1 MNNYKVYLRV
11 RPIDYDQSM
20 MNINQN
26 TISIKDPTNKQAEWQ
41 QYCYDKIFPSTSTQ
55 KELFDEVFN
64 FDCLNKNACILSYG
78 QSGSGKSYSLFGN
91 VQNPGIVPLFVQ
103 TMLEKSQVVEASF
116 QEIYIDQI
124 KDLNTNLVTE
134 DFTRRQIMLINDL
147 WDMIKIVRK
156 TDIKRQVRTHV
167 IITLYLNKDT
177 KIQFVDLAG
186 SERVAKNITEGEKY
200 QEAIM
205 VTSSHQVL
213 NKCLNLFNQNKVIP
227 KRESKLTS
235 ALIIDNNTQVILIGT
250 INPSQSNYEECLLTL
265 QYLDRTKNVQVQI
278 RKQQSPQGLDTPN
291 NSQQDKVIKR
301 LQEEIQEYKQK
312 IEQLNLDRKKR
323 FMDLQKLL
331 GLDIDLERL
340 SAKNAKDISI
350 FRNQQEALQK
360 NVSLQEQLEQQHYEI
375 AELVRKNEELKQDFH
390 QKVERYQSQLIE
402 QREINKKLKDQIN
415 MTKMSGDDALRQLN
429 SERDHFI
436 KKLQD
441 ESKNL
446 LEDKVT
452 SIINLPQTALTKLS
466 ENQKLQDLR
475 RQARNEAEKE
485 FNKQLDQIK
494 LEHQKWLDTC
504 KQQYEYHLNEKN
516 KEIENFLSSF
526 KQYRERKKQQ
536 INDIV
541 DELLDLYDIVQK
553 QNKVIDKIET
563 GGYSGGLKSFSIPK
577 QDKPILPNKIKHKNL
592 FLYLDTKSV
601 SATITK
607 KASTIEKTIKTT
619 TKQLKQSQS
628 QFAIE
633 IDYNQIDQINFT
645 SMDLS
650 TLRSYANKLRDLVK
664 ELQDQMIVVQDKCK
678 QQIAQM
684 QRGQFIDYFVE
695 RDEAIQKYN
704 IENRRY
710 NQNRV
715 VIESQS
721 RILQKIRPI
730 SSIQRKS

>member
-20 MNINQN
+20 LNIDHNL
-26 TISIKDPTNKQAEWQ
+26 ISIKDPTNKQAEWQ
-41 QYCYDKIFPSTSTQ
+41 QYSYDKIFPSISTQ

-64 FDCLNKNACILSYG
+64 FDYLNKNACILSYG

-103 TMLEKSQVVEASF
+103 TMLEKGQVVEASF
-116 QEIYIDQI
+116 QEIYVDQI

-134 DFTRRQIMLINDL
+134 DFTRRNIMLINDL
-147 WDMIKIVRK
+147 WDMIKIVRNI
-156 TDIKRQVRTHV
+156 DIKRQVRTHV
-167 IITLYLNKDT
+167 IITLYLNSNT
-177 KIQFVDLAG
+177 KVQFVDLAG

-205 VTSSHQVL
+205 ITSSHQVL
-213 NKCLNLFNQNKVIP
+213 NRCLNQFNQKKVVQ
-227 KRESKLTS
+227 KRESKLTQ
-235 ALIIDNNTQVILIGT
+235 ALIIENNTQVILIGT

-265 QYLDRTKNVQVQI
+265 QYMDRTKNVQVSI
-278 RKQQSPQGLDTPN
+278 RNQQQSLLGSETQN
-291 NSQQDKVIKR
+291 NIQQDKVIKK

-312 IEQLNLDRKKR
+312 IEQMNLDRKKK
-323 FMDLQKLL
+323 FIDLQKLL

-340 SAKNAKDISI
+340 SAKNAKDITI

-360 NVSLQEQLEQQHYEI
+360 NVSLQQQLEQQQYEL
-375 AELVRKNEELKQDFH
+375 AESLKKNEELKQDFH
-390 QKVERYQSQLIE
+390 QKLERYQQQLLE

-436 KKLQD
+436 RKLQD

-452 SIINLPQTALTKLS
+452 SIINLPQAAQTKLS

-475 RQARNEAEKE
+475 KQVRNEAEKD
-485 FNKQLDQIK
+485 FNKQLEQIK
-494 LEHQKWLDTC
+494 LEYSKWLDTC

-516 KEIENFLSSF
+516 KEIENFLTSF
-526 KQYRERKKQQ
+526 KQYRDKKKQQ
-536 INDIV
+536 INEIV
-541 DELLDLYDIVQK
+541 DELLDLNDIIQK
-553 QNKVIDKIET
+553 QSKVIDKIET

-577 QDKPILPNKIKHKNL
+577 QDKPNLPNKIKHKNL
-592 FLYLDTKSV
+592 FFYLDTKSV

-607 KASTIEKTIKTT
+607 KGSNIEKTIKTT
-619 TKQLKQSQS
+619 TKQFKQSQS
-628 QFAIE
+628 QIIIE
-633 IDYNQIDQINFT
+633 IDCNQLDQINFL
-645 SMDLS
+645 SMDFS
-650 TLRSYANKLRDLVK
+650 TLRSYANKLRDMIK
-664 ELQDQMIVVQDKCK
+664 ELQDQMVIIQDKCK
-678 QQIAQM
+678 QQVAQM
-684 QRGQFIDYFVE
+684 QRE
-695 RDEAIQKYN
+695 RDEAIQKFN
-704 IENRRY
+704 MENRRY

-715 VIESQS
+715 VIESQN